1 MNLDTIIK
9 TQKRV
14 VEDFRTYNEY
24 TSTNPI
30 RKTKSAAD
38 NAKTLDKNLSIF
50 PRNLLRYPD
59 RIEDHFFTPH
69 VRNLRENLKATG
81 KKIHRSIN
89 YKIAIICKSLYNRGV
104 FINITVQELC
114 ASLKQHI
121 SQREKV
127 VSKFKSETLITTEQ
141 FQKYGSSLHVQKVNE
156 ILKNVAENSERQ
168 KQRRTKQQAIDIR
181 DYLMVSPVAARTV
194 VQCCDS

>member
-1 MNLDTIIK
+1 M
-9 TQKRV
+9 

-50 PRNLLRYPD
+50 PTNLLRYPD

-81 KKIHRSIN
+81 KKIHSIN

-127 VSKFKSETLITTEQ
+127 V
-141 FQKYGSSLHVQKVNE
+141 
-156 ILKNVAENSERQ
+156 
-168 KQRRTKQQAIDIR
+168 
-181 DYLMVSPVAARTV
+181 
-194 VQCCDS
+194 